1 MKKNKSKIIL
11 LVIVSIVSLFS
22 IISYNSKKYSNSIN
36 INDSKIKNNNMLSMM
51 LETSAGS
58 GEYQQT
64 TASTWPTTGYVFN
77 ESLSKC
83 EKGSSLSW
91 DNTNKNVVLKGN
103 ASDKC
108 YVYFDAYAAP
118 KFCSKDGTV
127 DFDNG
132 YLVFNICYESSL
144 ESSTLHIVENSRG
157 NSGIGVFENG
167 SHEID
172 INVNKNTTAYK
183 VKYNCDSNY
192 IQGDNINFTATI
204 VEGSVTS
211 DIKNFNIVVT
221 VDIENYCYQ

>member
-1 MKKNKSKIIL
+1 MRKIIAMEIVVLVVL
-11 LVIVSIVSLFS
+11 LGVGVYVYKTNSHDKMYQDKEIEATSDNVI
-22 IISYNSKKYSNSIN
+22 
-36 INDSKIKNNNMLSMM
+36 SMM
-51 LETSAGS
+51 LETKAGS
-58 GEYQQT
+58 GEYQKT
-64 TASTWPTTGYVFN
+64 TASTWPTDGYVFN

-83 EKGSSLSW
+83 EKRSSLSW

-157 NSGIGVFENG
+157 NSGIGVFENV

>member
-1 MKKNKSKIIL
+1 ML
-11 LVIVSIVSLFS
+11 LGVAVYVYKTNSHDKMYQDKEIEATSDNVI
-22 IISYNSKKYSNSIN
+22 
-36 INDSKIKNNNMLSMM
+36 SMM
-51 LETSAGS
+51 LETKAGS
-58 GEYQQT
+58 GEYQKT
-64 TASTWPTTGYVFN
+64 TASTWPTDGYIFN

-83 EKGSSLSW
+83 EQGSKLSW
-91 DNTNKNVVLKGN
+91 DNANKNVVMKGN
-103 ASDKC
+103 LSDKC

-118 KFCSKDGTV
+118 KFCSKDVTV

-144 ESSTLHIVENSRG
+144 DSSTLHIVEDNR
-157 NSGIGVFENG
+157 IGVFENG

-183 VKYNCDSNY
+183 VKYNCDSNH
-192 IQGDNINFTATI
+192 IQGENLSFLATI

-211 DIKNFNIVVT
+211 DVKNFNFSVT